1 MDGLIPSRKILG
13 NNKYNVSLQSYRA
26 KFDKGGIYMT
36 KKEIILEL
44 ESLINR
50 LDKADEYFR
59 NLDLIE
65 VDETK
70 EWKLVKSIIKRAS
83 YLQGLLNEMEGGAM

>member
-1 MDGLIPSRKILG
+1 MLVYKVLIDHSFVV
-13 NNKYNVSLQSYRA
+13 N
-26 KFDKGGIYMT
+26 
-36 KKEIILEL
+36 
-44 ESLINR
+44 
-50 LDKADEYFR
+50 EYFR

>member
-1 MDGLIPSRKILG
+1 
-13 NNKYNVSLQSYRA
+13 
-26 KFDKGGIYMT
+26 MT

-50 LDKADEYFR
+50 LDKSDEYFR

-70 EWKLVKSIIKRAS
+70 EWKLVKSIIKRAA

>member
-1 MDGLIPSRKILG
+1 
-13 NNKYNVSLQSYRA
+13 
-26 KFDKGGIYMT
+26 MT

-70 EWKLVKSIIKRAS
+70 EWKSVKSIIIRAT

>member
-1 MDGLIPSRKILG
+1 
-13 NNKYNVSLQSYRA
+13 
-26 KFDKGGIYMT
+26 MT

-59 NLDLIE
+59 NLDLVE
-65 VDETK
+65 VDDTK
-70 EWKLVKSIIKRAS
+70 EWKLVKSIIKRAT

>member
-1 MDGLIPSRKILG
+1 
-13 NNKYNVSLQSYRA
+13 
-26 KFDKGGIYMT
+26 MT